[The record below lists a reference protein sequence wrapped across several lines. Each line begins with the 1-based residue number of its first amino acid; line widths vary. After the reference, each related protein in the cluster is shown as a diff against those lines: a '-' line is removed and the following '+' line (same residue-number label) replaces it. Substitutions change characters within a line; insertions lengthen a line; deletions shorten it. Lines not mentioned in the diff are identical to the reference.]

1 MVVASEKAVAT
12 QLIANSALPTDE
24 WAPNGDSAEL
34 NALLKCMNVT
44 MESTEAARSKIVGK
58 VDISA
63 LLRAGTGECV
73 KRLTRGAK
81 KVSSIDTTYAI
92 LKNFAVAP

>member
-1 MVVASEKAVAT
+1 MVVASENAVAT
-12 QLIANSALPTDE
+12 QLIANKALPTDE
-24 WAPNGDSAEL
+24 WAPNGDSTEL

-44 MESTEAARSKIVGK
+44 MESIEAAKSKIVDN
-58 VDISA
+58 VDMSA

-81 KVSSIDTTYAI
+81 KVSNIDTIYAI
-92 LKNFAVAP
+92 LKNFAVVP